1 MLPQVV
7 YGLAPNQAAEILDN
21 FSVMTVDTG
30 GVLVTDSELDY
41 EEKRV
46 YAVVVEAVDRAGV
59 GNVNTAQA
67 TILVEVT
74 PDPHHH
80 LHQDHHHVPVQVSD
94 IPDQPPEW
102 VSVAAVTRIPEDIP
116 LFSPVGSNTP
126 YNYVCLYNSIST
138 TFNIEISKKY
148 ENLQQNDF

>member
-1 MLPQVV
+1 MIPQVV
-7 YGLAPNQAAEILDN
+7 YGLAPNQAAEIIDN

-59 GNVNTAQA
+59 GYVNTAQA

-74 PDPHHH
+74 LDH

-138 TFNIEISKKY
+138 TFNIEFSKNN
-148 ENLQQNDF
+148 ENFQQTYF

>member
-7 YGLAPNQAAEILDN
+7 YGLAPNQAAEIIDN

-41 EEKRV
+41 EDKRV

-59 GNVNTAQA
+59 GYVNTAQA
-67 TILVEVT
+67 TILVEVAL
-74 PDPHHH
+74 DH

-126 YNYVCLYNSIST
+126 YNYVCL
-138 TFNIEISKKY
+138 
-148 ENLQQNDF
+148 

>member
-7 YGLAPNQAAEILDN
+7 YGLAPNQAAEIIDN

-59 GNVNTAQA
+59 GHVNTAQA
-67 TILVEVT
+67 TILVEVAL
-74 PDPHHH
+74 DH
-80 LHQDHHHVPVQVSD
+80 LHQDHHYVPVQVSD

-126 YNYVCLYNSIST
+126 YNYVCLYNYIST
-138 TFNIEISKKY
+138 TFNIEFSKR
-148 ENLQQNDF
+148 L

>member
-7 YGLAPNQAAEILDN
+7 YGLAPNQAAEIIDN

-59 GNVNTAQA
+59 GYVNTAQA
-67 TILVEVT
+67 TILVEVAL
-74 PDPHHH
+74 DH

-126 YNYVCLYNSIST
+126 YNYVCLYNYIST
-138 TFNIEISKKY
+138 TFNIELSKNY